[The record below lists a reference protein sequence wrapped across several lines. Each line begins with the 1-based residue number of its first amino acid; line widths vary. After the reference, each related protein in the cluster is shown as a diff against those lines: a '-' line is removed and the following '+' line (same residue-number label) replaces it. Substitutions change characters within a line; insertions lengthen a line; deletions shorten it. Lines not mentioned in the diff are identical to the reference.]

1 MNPYE
6 VLGVPE
12 NATDEQIKTAYKEL
26 VRKYHPD
33 RYQNNPLADL
43 AEDKLAEINEA
54 YDAIMRM
61 RSGSGQSSYGYGGT
75 GDYGYGNS
83 GSYGA
88 TDYQQVRRNID
99 AGNLGAAEDILNQTS
114 DRSAEWYF
122 LNGVLASRKGWYD
135 EAVGNLQTAV
145 NMEPSNF
152 EYRQHL
158 NSLIGRG
165 QQYQNN
171 AMNRGYTRSN
181 DDLCC
186 QALQCYICADCCCDC
201 I

>member
-12 NATDEQIKTAYKEL
+12 NATDEQVKEAYKAL
-26 VRKYHPD
+26 VKKYHPD
-33 RYQNNPLADL
+33 RYQDNPLADL
-43 AEDKLAEINEA
+43 AEDKLAEVNEA

-61 RSGSGQSSYGYGGT
+61 RSSGHSGSGYNGGFNGGYTGGSGNYG
-75 GDYGYGNS
+75 S
-83 GSYGA
+83 A
-88 TDYQQVRRNID
+88 DYQQVRRSID
-99 AGNLGAAEDILNQTS
+99 AGNLGAAESILNQTS
-114 DRSAEWYF
+114 DRSAEWFF
-122 LNGVLASRKGWYD
+122 LNGVIASRKGWYD
-135 EAVGNLQTAV
+135 EAVNNLQTAC

-158 NSLIGRG
+158 NALMNRG
-165 QQYQNN
+165 QRFQNN
-171 AMNRGYTRSN
+171 AMNRGYTNN

>member
-6 VLGVPE
+6 VLGVSE
-12 NATDEQIKTAYKEL
+12 NATDEQIKEAYRALAK
-26 VRKYHPD
+26 KYHPD

-54 YDAIMRM
+54 YDTIMKI
-61 RSGSGQSSYGYGGT
+61 RSSGGGGYNNGG
-75 GDYGYGNS
+75 GGGYNNGYGNQR
-83 GSYGA
+83 GGFNA
-88 TDYQQVRRNID
+88 DYQQVRRNID
-99 AGNLGAAEDILNQTS
+99 AGNLGAAEHILSQTG
-114 DRSAEWYF
+114 DRSAEWFF
-122 LNGVLASRKGWYD
+122 LNGVISSRKGWYD
-135 EAVGNLQTAV
+135 DAVNNLQTAC

-158 NSLIGRG
+158 NSLTRQN

-171 AMNRGYTRSN
+171 AMNRGYSSN
-181 DDLCC
+181 EDMLCK
-186 QALQCYICADCCCDC
+186 ALQCYICADCCCDC